1 MVLFIF
7 ILGGDYPCAA
17 PTQAGFLPNDEAGL
31 STSGGMGKIND
42 TALSG
47 EGYVIYLPVFHYN
60 SEFYYNSDQAVIPS
74 LTTQPANLTVSV
86 GEKATFSV
94 TASGTALTYQ
104 WERWNGGTWEK
115 VTAGSEGTTAS
126 YTTAP
131 TIAGDNGEQFRCLV
145 TNSGGGAVSDIATLT
160 VNPAAPVITGNPAN
174 QAVIEG
180 HSATFTVIAVGT
192 APLTYQWQRQESLGN
207 PWTNVGTNSSSYT
220 KDPVT
225 GQDHGAGVRCQ
236 VRNQAGSV
244 FSDTA
249 TLTVPVPP
257 TVTSQPLNQTVSV
270 GQKATFSVI
279 AIGTAPLTYQW
290 LRQEA
295 GGGAWANVGTNSPTY
310 TTDPARAA
318 DNGAKFQCL
327 VTNTVGSVLC
337 HEATLIIEYMP
348 DWRGVASGPFDLA
361 PYPFLNQPVLSA
373 ANVTDI
379 SASFV
384 ADPFLFYEKGLWY
397 LFFEALETSSNLGRI
412 GLATS
417 PDGLQWTYRKIV
429 LSEGFHLSYPQVF
442 SYHGQHYMTPEVFQ
456 TNSVRLYRATNF
468 PEGWTLVSTLVQGRP
483 FVDPQILRYDNTW
496 WLWVSDTSNSNGY
509 LYYSDNLTGGWTE
522 HPQSPVVRGTNQS
535 RGGGRVFVYHG
546 GTILRLAQDDSVSY
560 GRIVRAFQVDTL
572 TRTTY
577 SEHEIPES
585 PVLSGGSA
593 SWNQKGMH
601 QLDPW
606 WTGSEWICAV
616 DGADPV
622 TNWSIGIYKALL
634 PAIPKAA
641 WTLKYVDSQ
650 ELVGEN
656 GAAVNAFDG
665 KANTFWHTKWY
676 GGSPVPPHEIQI
688 DLGQTYTINGFRY
701 LPRQDGGVNGR
712 IGQYEFYVSADGVD
726 WGSPAA
732 SGTWANDANEKVVT
746 FAARTG
752 RYIHLRAV
760 REVNGNPWTSM
771 AEINVLGTLS
781 GNQAPNGVIQS
792 PLGDVTIPVGG
803 TVSFTGSGNDPDGNL
818 PLSYWWQFGA
828 GSGVPDSTLQDPGAV
843 QFNNPGTYQV
853 TLRVTDSLGLADP
866 TPASRS
872 ITVRSNSPVIPQ
884 TGWRLHYVDSQ
895 ELVGGNWAGTN
906 AFDGNVKTF
915 WHTQFRNG
923 VPRHPHEI
931 QIDLGRT
938 YTLEGFRYL
947 PRQDGYT
954 FGTIGKYQF
963 YVSADGANWGSPVVI
978 GTLANNLLEKEVSF
992 GSKTGQFIRLLA
1004 LSEVNGNLV
1013 TSMAEINVLGTLS
1026 GNQAPEGVIQSP
1038 SGDVTI
1044 PVGGTVSF
1052 TGSGND
1058 PDGNLPLS
1066 YWWQFGAGSGV
1077 PDSTLQDPG
1086 AVQFNNPGTY
1096 QVTLRVTDS
1105 LGLADPTP
1113 ASRSI
1118 TVGSSSPVIPQT
1130 GWRLHYVDSQELVG
1144 GNWAGTN
1151 AFDGNVKTFWH
1162 TQFRNG
1168 VPRHPHEIQ
1177 IDLGRTY
1184 TLEGFRYLP
1193 RQDGII
1199 FGTIGQYAFYVSV
1212 DGMNWG
1218 IPVVTGTWANNASEK
1233 AVSFLPQVGQYIR
1246 LVALSEVTGRYVT
1259 SMAELNVLGY

>member
-1 MVLFIF
+1 MLRKEGFLYLLTVMVLFIF

-31 STSGGMGKIND
+31 ATSGGMGKIND

-47 EGYVIYLPVFHYN
+47 EGYVIYLPVF
-60 SEFYYNSDQAVIPS
+60 YYNYDQAVAPN
-74 LTTQPANLTVSV
+74 LTTQPSNQVVTEGQTAN
-86 GEKATFSV
+86 FSV
-94 TASGTALTYQ
+94 TARGAELTYQ
-104 WERWNGGTWEK
+104 WERWNGGSWEK
-115 VTAGSEGTTAS
+115 VTAGSGGTTASYTTAPATAEDNGMQFRCVVTNSGGGVRSNEATLTVNPEAPVIIGHPSNQAVTEGQTAVFSVTATGKGLTYQWQRWNGGSWEKVTAGSGGTTAS

-131 TIAGDNGEQFRCLV
+131 TIAGDNGVQFRCLVTNGGGSAVSNAAALTINLLPPVITGEPANQAVTEGETAVFRVTATGSALNYQWQRWNGSWWEDVNGGSGGMTPAYATAATTLGDNGEQFRCLV

-225 GQDHGAGVRCQ
+225 GQDHGARVRCQ

-249 TLTVPVPP
+249 TLTVLVPP

-337 HEATLIIEYMP
+337 HEAILIIEYMP

-616 DGADPV
+616 DGAHPV
-622 TNWSIGIYKALL
+622 TNWSIGIYRALP
-634 PAIPKAA
+634 PAYP
-641 WTLKYVDSQ
+641 
-650 ELVGEN
+650 
-656 GAAVNAFDG
+656 
-665 KANTFWHTKWY
+665 
-676 GGSPVPPHEIQI
+676 
-688 DLGQTYTINGFRY
+688 
-701 LPRQDGGVNGR
+701 
-712 IGQYEFYVSADGVD
+712 
-726 WGSPAA
+726 
-732 SGTWANDANEKVVT
+732 
-746 FAARTG
+746 
-752 RYIHLRAV
+752 
-760 REVNGNPWTSM
+760 
-771 AEINVLGTLS
+771 
-781 GNQAPNGVIQS
+781 
-792 PLGDVTIPVGG
+792 
-803 TVSFTGSGNDPDGNL
+803 
-818 PLSYWWQFGA
+818 
-828 GSGVPDSTLQDPGAV
+828 
-843 QFNNPGTYQV
+843 
-853 TLRVTDSLGLADP
+853 
-866 TPASRS
+866 
-872 ITVRSNSPVIPQ
+872 
-884 TGWRLHYVDSQ
+884 
-895 ELVGGNWAGTN
+895 
-906 AFDGNVKTF
+906 
-915 WHTQFRNG
+915 
-923 VPRHPHEI
+923 
-931 QIDLGRT
+931 
-938 YTLEGFRYL
+938 
-947 PRQDGYT
+947 
-954 FGTIGKYQF
+954 
-963 YVSADGANWGSPVVI
+963 
-978 GTLANNLLEKEVSF
+978 
-992 GSKTGQFIRLLA
+992 
-1004 LSEVNGNLV
+1004 
-1013 TSMAEINVLGTLS
+1013 
-1026 GNQAPEGVIQSP
+1026 
-1038 SGDVTI
+1038 
-1044 PVGGTVSF
+1044 
-1052 TGSGND
+1052 
-1058 PDGNLPLS
+1058 
-1066 YWWQFGAGSGV
+1066 
-1077 PDSTLQDPG
+1077 
-1086 AVQFNNPGTY
+1086 
-1096 QVTLRVTDS
+1096 
-1105 LGLADPTP
+1105 
-1113 ASRSI
+1113 
-1118 TVGSSSPVIPQT
+1118 
-1130 GWRLHYVDSQELVG
+1130 
-1144 GNWAGTN
+1144 
-1151 AFDGNVKTFWH
+1151 
-1162 TQFRNG
+1162 
-1168 VPRHPHEIQ
+1168 
-1177 IDLGRTY
+1177 
-1184 TLEGFRYLP
+1184 
-1193 RQDGII
+1193 
-1199 FGTIGQYAFYVSV
+1199 
-1212 DGMNWG
+1212 
-1218 IPVVTGTWANNASEK
+1218 
-1233 AVSFLPQVGQYIR
+1233 
-1246 LVALSEVTGRYVT
+1246 
-1259 SMAELNVLGY
+1259 